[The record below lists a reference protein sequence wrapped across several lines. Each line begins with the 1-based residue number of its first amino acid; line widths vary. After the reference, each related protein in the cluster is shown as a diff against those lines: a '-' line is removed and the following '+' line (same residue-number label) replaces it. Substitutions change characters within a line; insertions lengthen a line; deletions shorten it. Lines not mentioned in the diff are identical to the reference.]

1 MEIRH
6 MYARRSGKVLALCR
20 LTMAAMF
27 MAGIVFSPDVALRN
41 PGITRILAGGY
52 VFWVI
57 VLACAAWTDWWY
69 DCRLAP
75 AAQVIDFVAFA
86 GAIYF
91 TERPQGVLTGP
102 FLVFGTFLLLVALVR
117 WGTIGVATTGMGL
130 FFAAI
135 VPAGMLTLGG
145 AAPDPLRFVR
155 GLICM
160 VVVSML
166 MLWLASRQRGR
177 RVVTLPEPA
186 GPPGARRNRV
196 LASALRQA
204 CLTMGARGA
213 ALAVAWGDEPWI
225 DLLIEDDG
233 RVTSERQGPSAL
245 STALAMPAPPTLF
258 DRQRAR
264 RIGLPAEHQLVIERS
279 TAAIPL
285 AEICGVN
292 EGILATFSSVS
303 SQGQL
308 LVWGIP
314 AMAVD
319 DLPWMSALVREIGL
333 ALDREEMATLA
344 KSSAVAEVRNALARD
359 LHDSVV
365 QFLAGTMFRL
375 EALRRRLR
383 DGKDPEDEIVAMKEA
398 LRREQAQL
406 RVMIDRL
413 RRGEDGDR
421 AADVTEELRSLVEE
435 MSAHWRVHIRFDGQT
450 GPLPVPIHLAY
461 ELRQMVREAVANAA
475 RHGQCSEVM
484 ISLHHDGSTLTVT
497 IADDGVGFPGAG
509 QLCQPRSIT
518 ERVAALGGR
527 VRIAEHSNNHLR
539 PGARLDIEV
548 PTRINA

>member
-1 MEIRH
+1 MFS
-6 MYARRSGKVLALCR
+6 RRSGKVLALCR
-20 LTMAAMF
+20 MTMALLF
-27 MAGIVFSPDVALRN
+27 MAGIVFAADVSLRN
-41 PGITRILAGGY
+41 PDLTTLLAGGY
-52 VFWVI
+52 VLWAI
-57 VLACAAWTDWWY
+57 VLAGVAWQDWWF

-75 AAQVIDFVAFA
+75 VAQIIDFIAFA
-86 GAIYF
+86 SAIYF
-91 TERPQGVLTGP
+91 TEQPHGVLTGP

-117 WGTIGVATTGMGL
+117 WGTIGVAATGMGL
-130 FFAAI
+130 ILSAI
-135 VPAGMLTLGG
+135 VPA
-145 AAPDPLRFVR
+145 AALAMESAGPDPLRFVR

-166 MLWLASRQRGR
+166 MLWLASRQRGL
-177 RVVTLPEPA
+177 RVVTLPDPIGA
-186 GPPGARRNRV
+186 PGARRNRV
-196 LASALRQA
+196 LTGALGQA
-204 CLTMGARGA
+204 CATMGARGA

-225 DLLIEDDG
+225 DLLVERDG
-233 RVTSERQGPSAL
+233 VVTTERQGPGLL
-245 STALAMPAPPTLF
+245 SETLGAPGYPTLF
-258 DRQRAR
+258 DLRRRR
-264 RIGLPAEHQLVIERS
+264 RIGLAAEHQLVIEHEAF
-279 TAAIPL
+279 TAPL
-285 AEICGVN
+285 AVRCEVN
-292 EGILATFSSVS
+292 EGIIATFNSVS

-319 DLPWMSALVREIGL
+319 DLPWMAALVREIGL

-383 DGKDPEDEIVAMKEA
+383 DGKDPEGEIVAMKDA

-421 AADVTEELRSLVEE
+421 ATDLTEELRSLVEE
-435 MSAHWRVHIRFDGQT
+435 MSAHWRIRVTFAAHI
-450 GPLPVPIHLAY
+450 GPLSVPIHLSY

-475 RHGQCSEVM
+475 RHGQCSEVS
-484 ISLHHDGSTLTVT
+484 ISLDHDGSLLTVT
-497 IADDGVGFPGAG
+497 IADNGIGFPRAG
-509 QLCQPRSIT
+509 QLRQPRSIT

-527 VRIAEHSNNHLR
+527 MHIAEHSNNHLR

-548 PTRINA
+548 PIRLYA